1 MEIKTTNLVTN
12 SARLEVIGPNA
23 MNPTEITFHNT
34 YNDATAEQE
43 TRNVK
48 NNSTGT
54 SFHTAVDD
62 TCVEQVVP
70 FNRNAWHAGDGN
82 GTGNRHSIG
91 VEICYS
97 KSGGERYR
105 KAELNAIEH
114 ISDLMVRFNIP
125 ISKVKT
131 HQERSGKYCPHRM
144 LDEGRVAWFK
154 GECARRAEAKK
165 NGFTPT
171 PPTTPPA
178 VPTPK
183 PNPQPTPSGDWKAE
197 TGTFRL
203 NTTIKLR
210 TGADTNSS
218 VIAMLTAGQT
228 VSYNAYKI
236 DYNGYVWIRQPRA
249 NGYGYLATGKSVNGK
264 RVDYWG
270 TFS

>member
-12 SARLEVIGPNA
+12 SARLEVIGTNA

-144 LDEGRVAWFK
+144 LAEGRVAWFK
-154 GECARRAEAKK
+154 AECERRANAKR
-165 NGFTPT
+165 NGFTPE
-171 PPTTPPA
+171 PPTPQ
-178 VPTPK
+178 PTPK
-183 PNPQPTPSGDWKAE
+183 PVPQGGYDSSWFTKE
-197 TGTFRL
+197 TGTFTL
-203 NTTIKLR
+203 NTTINLR
-210 TGADTNSS
+210 QAPFPNAPL
-218 VIAMLTAGQT
+218 IATLSKGQP
-228 VSYNAYKI
+228 VSYNGYGI
-236 DYNGYVWIRQPRA
+236 EQDGYVWIRQPRA
-249 NGYGYLATGKSVNGK
+249 NGTYGYLATGKSANGK